1 MPTYRPNP
9 ILTRPARAEKPAPEK
24 TPEPKKGTDED
35 KAPADAKTP
44 KANAEEKEAGKT
56 SGKKGKA

>member
-9 ILTRPARAEKPAPEK
+9 ILTRPTRVEKPAAEK
-24 TPEPKKGTDED
+24 TPQPQ
-35 KAPADAKTP
+35 TP